1 MSNETK
7 MSAEEKKETRES
19 IQAAAGEWLKNLAL
33 SRDNLKYLADL
44 FQALGNRVESRSW
57 DIAKKIHRKLW
68 FRVSKES
75 SYQGL
80 LSEGEVAKMLNSRGR
95 ESLYLKMARELDEIL
110 RGLRELFGFVD
121 TIRAVCNRDTFVVLV
136 LIDEEVRRHKGDIR
150 HDSEFL
156 RQNAIQAAEK
166 FQAVNKVILNLA
178 KLIPLPVFRE
188 YIIYNFKMLEGA
200 AVIFDTVKNYSN
212 RIIAEL
218 NELDKATNS
227 MFNHP
232 DSWFSKNNFL
242 KNPHATDQLM
252 DGKGNW

>member
-68 FRVSKES
+68 SRARKES
-75 SYQGL
+75 SYRGL

-156 RQNAIQAAEK
+156 RRNAIQAAEK

-218 NELDKATNS
+218 NELDKATNIMMRENS
-227 MFNHP
+227 AFN
-232 DSWFSKNNFL
+232 FNTII
-242 KNPHATDQLM
+242 KNPRAQDQFVY
-252 DGKGNW
+252 GKWR